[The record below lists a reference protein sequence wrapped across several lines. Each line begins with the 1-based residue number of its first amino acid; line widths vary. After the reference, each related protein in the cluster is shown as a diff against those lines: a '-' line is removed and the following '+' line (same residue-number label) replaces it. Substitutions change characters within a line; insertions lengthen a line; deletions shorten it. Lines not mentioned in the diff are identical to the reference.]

1 MWEASRPAPP
11 SSGRRRRPPPAAHVA
26 YEYEA
31 LWLWNMPRPEYGI
44 WRRGPRP
51 RANGRSLIY
60 ETGAAPP
67 PCHNRVPGARARCR
81 RPPPRAQSRFRWRV
95 VRPASPRVR
104 VRSALRTSEARGR
117 ETAATPAMRRWPTM
131 PRVKPACVRR
141 VSIGTCRCRTYHTTH
156 TPTWNSDTVIR

>member
-1 MWEASRPAPP
+1 MNLWRAASISECGRLRRARHLAGVGAAHRPA
-11 SSGRRRRPPPAAHVA
+11 RVA

-67 PCHNRVPGARARCR
+67 PVITVYLVRARAAARSAASR
-81 RPPPRAQSRFRWRV
+81 SVPLQMASGAPGSSPPPR
-95 VRPASPRVR
+95 P
-104 VRSALRTSEARGR
+104 ALRTSEAR
-117 ETAATPAMRRWPTM
+117 AAASAECKWTVHDACHAPPLNTM

-141 VSIGTCRCRTYHTTH
+141 VSIGT
-156 TPTWNSDTVIR
+156 